1 MCQRG
6 HRSGD
11 RQFVS
16 QIQAG
21 CAQECRRGVKW
32 GGQPRRP
39 DYRGTSARFQ
49 KCELIEPADFI
60 FYTNPLIELDQVRAA
75 PEQHMLAVINYFA
88 SAGVL
93 IGRSTSAQIRTTLE
107 QSDVEAAVGKNQ
119 PAANPAKPLPTTA
132 TRAECVERWFII
144 PSA

>member
-1 MCQRG
+1 MSRHCREASNVPARPSQRRSPVCQPN
-6 HRSGD
+6 SG
-11 RQFVS
+11 RLR
-16 QIQAG
+16 A
-21 CAQECRRGVKW
+21 
-32 GGQPRRP
+32 RRP

-107 QSDVEAAVGKNQ
+107 QSDVEAAVGKNR
-119 PAANPAKPLPTTA
+119 TGG
-132 TRAECVERWFII
+132 
-144 PSA
+144 

>member
-1 MCQRG
+1 MVRRGSRNQRSALARLPAASLLRVQPG
-6 HRSGD
+6 MIRHRSGD

-88 SAGVL
+88 S
-93 IGRSTSAQIRTTLE
+93 
-107 QSDVEAAVGKNQ
+107 
-119 PAANPAKPLPTTA
+119 
-132 TRAECVERWFII
+132 
-144 PSA
+144 

>member
-88 SAGVL
+88 SAGVR
-93 IGRSTSAQIRTTLE
+93 IGRRRSAKISRTLKRIE
-107 QSDVEAAVGKNQ
+107 GKAAG
-119 PAANPAKPLPTTA
+119 
-132 TRAECVERWFII
+132 
-144 PSA
+144 